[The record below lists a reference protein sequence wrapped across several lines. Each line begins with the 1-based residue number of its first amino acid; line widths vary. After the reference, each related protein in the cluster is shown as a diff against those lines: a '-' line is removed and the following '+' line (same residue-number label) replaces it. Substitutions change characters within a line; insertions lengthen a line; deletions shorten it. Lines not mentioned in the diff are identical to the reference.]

1 MNHVDIDLTG
11 LERSGTP
18 TLPRANKVGT
28 VSTDGADI
36 WYASFGRGR
45 TVILLHGGLQAP
57 AKHWSSA
64 EHHRQTRAAAAASP
78 MMMSTMPP
86 DTNVEALRCAMAIDF
101 KPVWGTHRETVHLSN
116 SIQP

>member
-1 MNHVDIDLTG
+1 MATGTCRCADRRGVDVRNWDNGEQGVGQEAGFPYLKWALLRG
-11 LERSGTP
+11 ANSG
-18 TLPRANKVGT
+18 
-28 VSTDGADI
+28 S
-36 WYASFGRGR
+36 
-45 TVILLHGGLQAP
+45 GLQAP

-101 KPVWGTHRETVHLSN
+101 KPVWGTHRETAHLSN